1 VTATQ
6 AASLLDEASQPS
18 VRALLGEWLGRS
30 RRADFA
36 LARLRLAGVD
46 LSSGELAGLRSCRVL
61 LGRLDAEM
69 FGEAAEMAAR
79 DARHRGNLEV
89 LRDFLA
95 SGRVAVRVARA
106 ETWTPD
112 FAVLAGAGRAGVAVL
127 GAYHLAQAYP
137 SFGPRFTC
145 FLERPDAV
153 RRLAGRF
160 AALWGRAYPVDDVIR
175 VALGRVL
182 RP

>member
-1 VTATQ
+1 VTPAT
-6 AASLLDEASQPS
+6 SLFDEASHPS
-18 VRALLGEWLGRS
+18 VRMLLGEWLGRS

-46 LSSGELAGLRSCRVL
+46 LSPAELAGLHSCRVL

-79 DARHRGNLEV
+79 DANHRGNLEV

-95 SGRVAVRVARA
+95 SGRVEVRVARA

-112 FAVLAGAGRAGVAVL
+112 FAVLAGPGGSGAAVL
-127 GAYHLAQAYP
+127 GSYHLSQAYP

-145 FLERPDAV
+145 FLEGPDAV
-153 RRLAGRF
+153 RRLAARF
-160 AALWGRAYPVDDVIR
+160 GELWDRAYPVDDVIR